1 MQPEPAVTHTAE
13 RTTEPRVT
21 PSWKGHTRITERT
34 GLEGT
39 LKATQFHPNTGR
51 VPPPAQRPSNAALA
65 PPAMGRPPP
74 WAAAQVPLCPLS
86 HGFPPDIQPTP
97 RCQLR
102 AVPPCP
108 ATIAR
113 HPALVPPPAASSPP
127 ALHAAARCPAA
138 ASSPADR
145 AQLPHP
151 VSIGEAHLRAF
162 LRTRP
167 NSSRPSRAERPRP
180 ARSAPDKDH

>member
-74 WAAAQVPLCPLS
+74 WAAARVPLCPLS

-113 HPALVPPPAASSPP
+113 HPALVPLPLPAPLQHCMPQRGVRQPPPPRLTEPSSLTP
-127 ALHAAARCPAA
+127 
-138 ASSPADR
+138 SP
-145 AQLPHP
+145 
-151 VSIGEAHLRAF
+151 
-162 LRTRP
+162 
-167 NSSRPSRAERPRP
+167 
-180 ARSAPDKDH
+180 